1 MSPPRKVVLASGNAG
16 KLKEFQTLL
25 GEQLTLVPQSELAIE
40 AAEETG
46 TTFAENALLKA
57 RHAADRSGLPAIADD
72 SGLVVDALDGAPGVY
87 SARYAGHDSDAAA
100 NNAKLLR
107 VLDGVP
113 VGRRGARFRA
123 VVVYVASATDVNPL
137 IAEGVW
143 EGSIATEARGQNGF
157 GYDPLFIDAD
167 TGEVSAELSPAQK
180 NRRSHR
186 GQAARELRKKL
197 DKTIGR

>member
-113 VGRRGARFRA
+113 AGRRGARFRA